1 MCYYDNTKK
10 VMKQSELIKS
20 RIGMKLSRIGKMSRA
35 IAIQTFTLNNF
46 AVTPEQFTVL
56 HALIENDGMYQR
68 QIGAIT
74 LKDRP
79 NITRIIR
86 ILEDMELV
94 TKKSDVNKR
103 KVQKIFI
110 TEKGRQVYEK
120 TVPTVLD
127 LWQNTIEGVETDDLL
142 VTLKVLNKFKENL
155 EKDLNIQM

>member
-1 MCYYDNTKK
+1 
-10 VMKQSELIKS
+10 MKQSELIKS